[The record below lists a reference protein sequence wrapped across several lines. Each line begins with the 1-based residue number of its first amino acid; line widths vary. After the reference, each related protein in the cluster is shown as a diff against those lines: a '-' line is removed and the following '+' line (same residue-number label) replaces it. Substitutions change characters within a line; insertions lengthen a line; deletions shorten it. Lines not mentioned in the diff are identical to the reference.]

1 MQQYFYDLA
10 DHAKTLLQ
18 GAEVYTAFLS
28 GEDSDFCR
36 LTGAKVRQ
44 AGNVKQNSLSFR
56 LIDGRRHAEASITL
70 AGAPEED
77 RRRLGA
83 LVQSLRDQ
91 VKEVP
96 DDPHLLYAT
105 KVNST
110 ERVQPNELPDPR
122 DTVQRITEKT
132 NGLDLVGVY
141 AAGGVHRG
149 FANSFGQR
157 NWYQTFSF
165 NFDWSF
171 YLRADKAVKTGYAGF
186 QWQDDGFGKKVEDA
200 KAQLAVLAK
209 EPRTIKPGRYRV
221 FIAPGALCEVTDLMS
236 WGGFSMKA
244 HKTKQTPLL
253 KMVEGNQHLNPGVT
267 ISEHT
272 AGGISPD
279 FSSSGFTKPPRVTM
293 IENGRYKDSLISA
306 RSAMEYKV
314 ETNGAHEGESPM
326 SLEIGAG
333 SLAQHDVL
341 KELKDGIY
349 LNNLWYLNFSDRPAC
364 RVTGMT
370 RFASFW
376 VENGQIKQPLNVMR
390 FDESVLR
397 MLGDKLVGLTRERE
411 LILSS
416 SSYGQRHTVSNHL
429 PGALVDDFCFTL

>member
-10 DHAKTLLQ
+10 DFANTKLK
-18 GAEVYTAFLS
+18 AEEVYTAYLS

-56 LIDGRRHAEASITL
+56 LIEGRKHAEASISL
-70 AGAPEED
+70 AGSKDED
-77 RRRLGA
+77 RRRLGD
-83 LVQSLRDQ
+83 LIRSLRDQ

-110 ERVQPNELPDPR
+110 ERAQPNELPDAR
-122 DTVQRITEKT
+122 ETVSCIARTAK
-132 NGLDLVGVY
+132 GLDLVGVY

-149 FANSFGQR
+149 FANSFGQK
-157 NWYQTFSF
+157 NWYQTYSF

-171 YLRADKAVKTGYAGF
+171 YLRTDKAVKTGYAGF
-186 QWQDDGFGKKVEDA
+186 KWQTPEFDKKVEDA
-200 KAQLAVLAK
+200 KAQLAVLGK

-221 FIAPGALCEVTDLMS
+221 YIAPGALCEVTDLMS

-244 HKTKQTPLL
+244 HRTKQTPLL
-253 KMVEGNQHLNPGVT
+253 RMVEGNHKLHPTVT

-279 FSSSGFTKPPRVTM
+279 FSSSGFTKPDRVTM
-293 IENGRYKDSLISA
+293 ISEGQYKDSLISA
-306 RSAMEYKV
+306 RSAMEYQV

-326 SLEIGAG
+326 SLELGPG
-333 SLAQHDVL
+333 SLSQENVL

-397 MLGDKLVGLTRERE
+397 MLGENLVSLTSERE

-429 PGALVDDFCFTL
+429 PGALVDDFSFTL

>member
-1 MQQYFYDLA
+1 MQQYFNDLA
-10 DHAKTLLQ
+10 DFANTKLK
-18 GAEVYTAFLS
+18 GDEVYTAFLS

-36 LTGAKVRQ
+36 LSGAKVRQ

-56 LIDGRRHAEASITL
+56 LIEGRKHAEASISL
-70 AGAPEED
+70 AGSKEED
-77 RRRLGA
+77 QRRLET
-83 LVQSLRDQ
+83 LIKSLRDQ

-110 ERVQPNELPDPR
+110 ERVQPNDLPDAR
-122 DTVQRITEKT
+122 DTISRVTQKT
-132 NGLDLVGVY
+132 KGLDLVGVY

-157 NWYQTFSF
+157 NWYQTHSF

-186 QWQDDGFGKKVEDA
+186 KWQDAEFGQKVEDA
-200 KAQLAVLAK
+200 KAQLAVLGK

-221 FIAPGALCEVTDLMS
+221 YIAPGALCEVTDLMS

-244 HKTKQTPLL
+244 HRTKQTPLL
-253 KMVEGNQHLNPGVT
+253 KMVEGNQHLHPSVT

-279 FSSSGFTKPPRVTM
+279 FSSSGFTKPERVTM
-293 IENGRYKDSLISA
+293 IQEGRYKDCLISA

-326 SLEIGAG
+326 SLELGAG
-333 SLAQHDVL
+333 SLAQANVL
-341 KELKDGIY
+341 GELKDGIY

-397 MLGDKLVGLTRERE
+397 MLGENLVGLTKERE

-429 PGALVDDFCFTL
+429 PGALVDDFSFTL